1 MVCPCLGSLGFHLFF
16 IFPTWRTDIVQA
28 HYLSFCRAV
37 FLSFGS
43 SIDWRRLNVKKI
55 RRSFGA
61 ALLTVSVASPLVVA
75 PAEAAPFGQMPAVAG
90 SEAMPGYPAPV
101 KHRGA
106 PVPRPFGPEYLG
118 GYVSDVS
125 SHPYGVYLDVIR
137 GFEGLRKN
145 RPDVMKQNLETT
157 VRINNAAA
165 NNPTLIK
172 RAQKDAAADQ
182 AGILNA
188 VSDSLGAELGGHFRA
203 ALRENRLPKTTYLLG
218 NGYLARAGG
227 IASSTF
233 VEKEYF
239 GYERP
244 FVVAPKRIKKYQSG
258 PRNFYGK
265 SKAFPSGHTN
275 QATWVTTLLAM
286 QLPELAPQILARGSE
301 AGYNRM
307 VMGVHYP
314 LDVIGGRMT
323 GTAAAADRWN
333 DPKMQSA
340 VKQAA
345 AELRAEL
352 EWRAGRP
359 LSQVVAKDKAYRSTD
374 QAVQEYTDRMTM
386 GFKQVARKD
395 APMIVPQAAPG
406 LLKAKFPKLTY
417 AQRASILRQTAIPS
431 GYPLDDQSRSGSWHR
446 LNLAAA
452 MNAQVKVNPNGTV
465 TVLK

>member
-1 MVCPCLGSLGFHLFF
+1 M
-16 IFPTWRTDIVQA
+16 
-28 HYLSFCRAV
+28 
-37 FLSFGS
+37 
-43 SIDWRRLNVKKI
+43 KKI
-55 RRSFGA
+55 RRGFGA

-359 LSQVVAKDKAYRSTD
+359 LSQVIAKDKAYRSTD
-374 QAVQEYTDRMTM
+374 QAVREYTDRMTM

>member
-1 MVCPCLGSLGFHLFF
+1 MQ
-16 IFPTWRTDIVQA
+16 R
-28 HYLSFCRAV
+28 HYLNV
-37 FLSFGS
+37 FKA
-43 SIDWRRLNVKKI
+43 SIDWRRLNVNKI
-55 RRSFGA
+55 RRGLGA
-61 ALLTVSVASPLVVA
+61 ALLTVSVSAPLVVA
-75 PAEAAPFGQMPAVAG
+75 PAEAAPIGQVPAVAG
-90 SEAMPGYPAPV
+90 SEALPGYPAPV

-137 GFEGLRKN
+137 GFEGLRKS

-165 NNPTLIK
+165 NNPAQIK
-172 RAQKDAAADQ
+172 RAQMDAAADQ
-182 AGILNA
+182 AGVLNA
-188 VSDSLGAELGGHFRA
+188 VADSLGVELGGHFRA
-203 ALRENRLPKTTYLLG
+203 ALRENRLPKTTFLLG

-227 IASSTF
+227 LASSTF

-239 GYERP
+239 GYNRP

-258 PRNFYGK
+258 PRDFYGK

-301 AGYNRM
+301 AGYNRL

-333 DPKMQSA
+333 DPKMRSA
-340 VKQAA
+340 IKQAA

-359 LSQVVAKDKAYRSTD
+359 LSRVVAKDKAYRSTD
-374 QAVQEYTDRMTM
+374 QAVREYTDRMTL
-386 GFKQVARKD
+386 GFKQIKRKD

-446 LNLAAA
+446 LNLASAMAA
-452 MNAQVKVNPNGTV
+452 KVKVNANGSV